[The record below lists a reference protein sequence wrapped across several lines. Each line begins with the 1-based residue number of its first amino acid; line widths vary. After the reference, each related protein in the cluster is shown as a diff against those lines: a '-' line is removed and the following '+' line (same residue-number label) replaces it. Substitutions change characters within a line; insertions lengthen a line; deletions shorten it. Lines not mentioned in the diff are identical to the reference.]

1 MDEDVVKKINS
12 IEEAVEVV
20 RNNAYNYYYLNDKL
34 KNDKSVIV
42 AAVMTDIDLFSYI
55 PEAFKNNKEFILEII
70 EECPLIIE
78 SISDELK
85 NDKMIIWKGL
95 QQDGWTL
102 KYASNEIK
110 DNILFVLEAVK
121 DTPEAIEFATQRI
134 QDIAKNSQ
142 DAETNL
148 KAYIKSEKLMHYIN
162 KELQEK
168 QGIGTK
174 KIKI

>member
-1 MDEDVVKKINS
+1 MDEDIVRKINS
-12 IEEAVEVV
+12 IEKAVEVV
-20 RNNAYNYYYLNDKL
+20 KNNAYNYYYLNDKL
-34 KNDKSVIV
+34 KNDK
-42 AAVMTDIDLFSYI
+42 
-55 PEAFKNNKEFILEII
+55 
-70 EECPLIIE
+70 
-78 SISDELK
+78 
-85 NDKMIIWKGL
+85 MIIWKGL
-95 QQDGWTL
+95 QQDGWIL

>member
-1 MDEDVVKKINS
+1 MNEDVIKKINS
-12 IEEAVEVV
+12 IEYAVEVV
-20 RNNAYNYYYLNDKL
+20 KNNAYSYYYLNDKL
-34 KNDKSVIV
+34 KNDKSIII

-55 PEAFKNNKEFILEII
+55 PKTFKNNRKFILEII

-78 SISDELK
+78 NISDELK

-95 QQDGWTL
+95 QQDGWIL

-110 DNILFVLEAVK
+110 DNIVFVLEAVK
-121 DTPEAIEFATQRI
+121 STPEAIEFATQRI

-148 KAYIKSEKLMHYIN
+148 KAYIKAEKLMHYIN
-162 KELQEK
+162 KGLQEK
-168 QGIGTK
+168 KELGK